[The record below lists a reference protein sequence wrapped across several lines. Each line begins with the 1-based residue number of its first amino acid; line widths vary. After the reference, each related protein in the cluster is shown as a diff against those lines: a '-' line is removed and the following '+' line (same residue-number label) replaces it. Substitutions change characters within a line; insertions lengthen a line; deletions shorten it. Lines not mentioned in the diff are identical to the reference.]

1 MTKTKINLHN
11 NYKVKVIGS
20 NGEIKDEGYAE
31 NTVLNGFWDRV
42 DDWNIDPANQF
53 TNIRIGTGSPV
64 GNEVDPSRTTLYNQ
78 IGGTIQ
84 GTNPIIES
92 NLSNNVRIS
101 SKVMTCT
108 IPATFEY
115 EGEITEIGCG
125 CGNYLNSLALFKDS
139 EGNPISID
147 KSSEDVMI
155 VEVTV
160 YVVINYAE
168 DIIPINEID
177 SISNTILNGSGGIFY
192 NSYYDCKH
200 YIALTTNRE
209 AFKVDNYNPFD
220 NNMSRLGS
228 ITIPRPNDRVLK
240 NSREVIFDKVRT
252 NDTYGNLGFANYITI
267 QGLGSV
273 KLPNEN
279 YFSKY
284 FISDIEVG
292 EGDGVKTEFSF
303 PIPEFIVD
311 TDVIK
316 VDGVP
321 LERDIDYT
329 LAHDNN
335 SLAYSSSFASMKE
348 NYTITDGDIDPFIYD
363 DMDNDETYRGEAYI
377 VYEEDIYVDC
387 YKVKTSYD
395 SITVS
400 YSVDGENYVEAFDY
414 DSETSGTIVELGEP
428 IEAKYWKIEGELGYS
443 DRDALAFGKKPTHLV
458 FTNPPA
464 QGAKI
469 TATMQV
475 DRPFKSDDFI
485 LDTSF
490 KMSY

>member
-42 DDWNIDPANQF
+42 DSNYSGANQF
-53 TNIRIGTGSPV
+53 THIRIGTGSPE

-78 IGGTIQ
+78 IGGKIQ

-92 NLSNNVRIS
+92 NLSDNVRVS

-108 IPATFEY
+108 IPATSEY

-125 CGNYLNSLALFKDS
+125 GGNYLNSLALFKDS
-139 EGNPISID
+139 EGNPISIY

-168 DIIPINEID
+168 DIIPIDGID
-177 SISNTILNGSGGIFY
+177 SISDIILNRSSGGIFY
-192 NSYYDCKH
+192 NSTYVGEH

-209 AFKVDNYNPFD
+209 AFKVDSYNPVIND
-220 NNMSRLGS
+220 MSRLGS
-228 ITIPRPNDRVLK
+228 ITIPRPKDRVLK
-240 NSREVIFDKVRT
+240 NSRELIFDEVRT

-348 NYTITDGDIDPFIYD
+348 EYKFDGDIDPFTY
-363 DMDNDETYRGEAYI
+363 DETSSGEAYI
-377 VYEEDIYVDC
+377 VYEEDIYVEC
-387 YKVKTSYD
+387 YKVKASY
-395 SITVS
+395 SNPITVS
-400 YSVDGENYVEAFDY
+400 YSVDGENYVEAFSFQD
-414 DSETSGTIVELGEP
+414 EPSGTIVELEEP
-428 IEAKYWKIEGELGYS
+428 IEAKYWKISGRFK
-443 DRDALAFGKKPTHLV
+443 RDDNDAFAFGKKPTHLV

-464 QGAKI
+464 PGAKI

-485 LDTSF
+485 FDTSF

>member
-1 MTKTKINLHN
+1 MTKTKINIHN

-42 DDWNIDPANQF
+42 DDEYSGGPNQF
-53 TNIRIGTGSPV
+53 TYIRIGTGSPE
-64 GNEVDPSRTTLYNQ
+64 GNEIDPNRTTLYNQ
-78 IGGTIQ
+78 IGDKIQ

-92 NLSNNVRIS
+92 NLSDNVRVS
-101 SKVMTCT
+101 SKVMTYT
-108 IPATFEY
+108 IPATSVY

-125 CGNYLNSLALFKDS
+125 GRSYLNSLALFKDS
-139 EGNPISID
+139 EGNPISIY

-168 DIIPINEID
+168 DIIPVNRID
-177 SISNTILNGSGGIFY
+177 YISNTILNGDYGVFGSS
-192 NSYYDCKH
+192 N
-200 YIALTTNRE
+200 YIALTADKQWDTTNTDNKMRDLGPITAPRE
-209 AFKVDNYNPFD
+209 R
-220 NNMSRLGS
+220 S
-228 ITIPRPNDRVLK
+228 RVLK
-240 NSREVIFDKVRT
+240 DSRELIFDKVRT
-252 NDTYGNLGFANYITI
+252 DDTFGNLGFANYITKYR
-267 QGLGSV
+267 LGSI

-279 YFSKY
+279 YFSSY
-284 FISDIEVG
+284 FINDIEVG

-303 PIPEFIVD
+303 PIPEFIPD
-311 TDVIK
+311 TDEIM
-316 VDGVP
+316 VDGVK
-321 LERDIDYT
+321 LVRDIDYT

-348 NYTITDGDIDPFIYD
+348 NYTITGTFNPFQYIVYD
-363 DMDNDETYRGEAYI
+363 YWHRGEAYI
-377 VYEEDIYVDC
+377 VYEEDIYVEC
-387 YKVKTSYD
+387 YKVKAAD
-395 SITVS
+395 ENVKVS
-400 YSVDGENYVEAFDY
+400 YSVDGENYVEAFNY
-414 DSETSGTIVELGEP
+414 NSETSGTIVELEEP
-428 IEAKYWKIEGELGYS
+428 IEAKYWKIEGGLFKS
-443 DRDALAFGKKPTHLV
+443 SNSHAFAFGKKPTHLV

-485 LDTSF
+485 FDTSF

>member
-42 DDWNIDPANQF
+42 DASQNGVNQF
-53 TNIRIGTGSPV
+53 THIRIGTGSPE

-92 NLSNNVRIS
+92 NLSDNVRVS

-108 IPATFEY
+108 IPATSEY

-125 CGNYLNSLALFKDS
+125 RGNYLNSLALFKDS
-139 EGNPISID
+139 EGNPISIY

-155 VEVTV
+155 VEVIV

-168 DIIPINEID
+168 DIIPINGID
-177 SISNTILNGSGGIFY
+177 SISNIILNGSGGIFY
-192 NSYYDCKH
+192 NYTYDGDH
-200 YIALTTNRE
+200 YIALTANRE
-209 AFKVDNYNPFD
+209 AFKVNNYHTD
-220 NNMSRLGS
+220 SNNMSRLGS
-228 ITIPRPNDRVLK
+228 ITIPRERDRVLK
-240 NSREVIFDKVRT
+240 DSRELIFDKVRT

-279 YFSKY
+279 YFSSY
-284 FISDIEVG
+284 FINDIEVG

-335 SLAYSSSFASMKE
+335 SLAYSSSFASLKE
-348 NYTITDGDIDPFIYD
+348 NYTITDGDIDPFTYD
-363 DMDNDETYRGEAYI
+363 STFSGEAYI
-377 VYEEDIYVDC
+377 TYEEDIYVDC
-387 YKVKTSYD
+387 YKVKYTDYD
-395 SITVS
+395 VTVS
-400 YSVDGENYVEAFDY
+400 YSVDGENYVEAFSFY
-414 DSETSGTIVELGEP
+414 KEPSGTIVELADP
-428 IEAKYWKIEGELGYS
+428 IEAKYWKIEGRFTKSGAG
-443 DRDALAFGKKPTHLV
+443 DAFAFGKKPTHLV

-485 LDTSF
+485 FDTSF

>member
-31 NTVLNGFWDRV
+31 NTILNGFWDRV
-42 DDWNIDPANQF
+42 DISSAGSNQF
-53 TNIRIGTGSPV
+53 THIRIGTGSPE
-64 GNEVDPSRTTLYNQ
+64 GNEVDPNRTTLYNQ
-78 IGGTIQ
+78 IGGKIEC
-84 GTNPIIES
+84 TNPIIES
-92 NLSNNVRIS
+92 NLSDNVRVS

-108 IPATFEY
+108 IPATSEY

-125 CGNYLNSLALFKDS
+125 EGNYLNSLALFKDS
-139 EGNPISID
+139 EGNPISIY

-168 DIIPINEID
+168 DIIPINGID
-177 SISNTILNGSGGIFY
+177 SISNTILNGSRGIFY
-192 NSYYDCKH
+192 NSTYSGDH
-200 YIALTTNRE
+200 YVALTANRE
-209 AFKVDNYNPFD
+209 AFKVDSYDINDY
-220 NNMSRLGS
+220 NMSRLGS

-321 LERDIDYT
+321 LERDVDYT

-348 NYTITDGDIDPFIYD
+348 EYKFDGDIDPFTYD
-363 DMDNDETYRGEAYI
+363 WTLSGEAYI
-377 VYEEDIYVDC
+377 TYEEDIYVEC
-387 YKVKTSYD
+387 YKVKKS
-395 SITVS
+395 SLPVTVS
-400 YSVDGENYVEAFDY
+400 YSVDGENYVEAFNLKN
-414 DSETSGTIVELGEP
+414 EPSGTIVELEEP
-428 IEAKYWKIEGELGYS
+428 IEAKYWKIEGRFTKSG
-443 DRDALAFGKKPTHLV
+443 DTDAFAFGKKPTHLV

-464 QGAKI
+464 PGAKI
-469 TATMQV
+469 TATVQV

-485 LDTSF
+485 FDTSF

>member
-42 DDWNIDPANQF
+42 DSSNFGSNQF
-53 TNIRIGTGSPV
+53 TEIRIGTGSPE
-64 GNEVDPSRTTLYNQ
+64 GNEVDPNRTTLYNQ
-78 IGGTIQ
+78 IGGSIQ

-92 NLSNNVRIS
+92 NLSDNVRVS

-108 IPATFEY
+108 IPPTSEY

-125 CGNYLNSLALFKDS
+125 SGNYLNSLALFKDS
-139 EGNPISID
+139 EGNPISIY
-147 KSSEDVMI
+147 KGSEDVMI

-168 DIIPINEID
+168 DIIPVDTID
-177 SISNTILNGSGGIFY
+177 YISDIILSRSRGIFIAT
-192 NSYYDCKH
+192 DAFGD
-200 YIALTTNRE
+200 IALTANIQRDTTSY
-209 AFKVDNYNPFD
+209 KMLD
-220 NNMSRLGS
+220 LGL
-228 ITIPRPNDRVLK
+228 ITSPRKWSSVLK
-240 NSREVIFDKVRT
+240 DSRELIFDKVRT
-252 NDTYGNLGFANYITI
+252 DDTFGNLGFANYITKHRV
-267 QGLGSV
+267 GSI

-279 YFSKY
+279 YFSSY
-284 FISDIEVG
+284 FINDIEVG

-303 PIPEFIVD
+303 PIPEFIAD
-311 TDVIK
+311 TDEIM
-316 VDGVP
+316 VDGVK
-321 LERDIDYT
+321 LVRDIDYT

-348 NYTITDGDIDPFIYD
+348 NYTITGTFNPFKYIV
-363 DMDNDETYRGEAYI
+363 NSSREGEAYLT
-377 VYEEDIYVDC
+377 YEEDIYVEC
-387 YKVKTSYD
+387 YKVKASYY
-395 SITVS
+395 STITVS
-400 YSVDGENYVEAFDY
+400 YSVDGENYVEAFNY
-414 DSETSGTIVELGEP
+414 QAGLSESGTIVELEEP
-428 IEAKYWKIEGELGYS
+428 IEAKYWKIEGKFNK
-443 DRDALAFGKKPTHLV
+443 DDNDAFAFGKKPTHLV

-464 QGAKI
+464 PGAKI

-485 LDTSF
+485 FDTSF